1 MNDSSLY
8 LNYPGLKYLNNME
21 SDWDEDSSYYMG
33 YEGLKYLSKKQSNL
47 NNKEKKFL
55 NLDGLQY
62 MLFARMFS
70 VLEDYKRKEDE
81 KEYADDSSIRIEYD
95 EDGGI
100 NLICDTNNKLIFCA
114 TFQLSAAEIS
124 PRETEA
130 KFLPTPLSNFL
141 RSTAKSPASATASGR
156 CSARHGDSRTSRPP
170 DTGRSSYGGQ

>member
-100 NLICDTNNKLIFCA
+100 NLICDTNNKSLYID
-114 TFQLSAAEIS
+114 
-124 PRETEA
+124 
-130 KFLPTPLSNFL
+130 SNGECGSIDRKGML
-141 RSTAKSPASATASGR
+141 MLMVVKDAGI
-156 CSARHGDSRTSRPP
+156 
-170 DTGRSSYGGQ
+170 TGRYYINSNGEIVKNG